1 MVDAIR
7 AIQSVCDVP
16 LQIDSTIP
24 EVLEAGLRI
33 YCGKPIVNSVNGE
46 ENSLNNVLPLVKKYG
61 ACVVGLALDE
71 NGIPKTAPER
81 VAIAKKI
88 LDRALAIGIPKENVF
103 MPYIMSLDLIRFSEC
118 RISHSDFR
126 TESLLTRISLLWRS
140 PMDLHCRLSTL
151 MWFR

>member
-1 MVDAIR
+1 MNQALEQIDGGAEILDVNVGLPEIDERSMMVDAIR

-81 VAIAKKI
+81 VAIAKTFK
-88 LDRALAIGIPKENVF
+88 G
-103 MPYIMSLDLIRFSEC
+103 
-118 RISHSDFR
+118 
-126 TESLLTRISLLWRS
+126 
-140 PMDLHCRLSTL
+140 
-151 MWFR
+151 